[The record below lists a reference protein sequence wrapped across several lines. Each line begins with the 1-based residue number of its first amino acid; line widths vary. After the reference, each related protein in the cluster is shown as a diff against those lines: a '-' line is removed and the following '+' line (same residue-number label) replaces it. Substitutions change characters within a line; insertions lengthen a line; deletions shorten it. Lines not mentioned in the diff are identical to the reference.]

1 MNAGTDA
8 SHPEIANASA
18 PDASAE
24 TKQPTAPAPRPR
36 GPISLLILA
45 TLAIG
50 YTMWAAQELILP
62 ILLAAFFALVGN
74 PILRL
79 LGKLRLPRFL
89 AALIV
94 LIGGLAI
101 AGALSLQLA
110 EPASEWVRQ
119 VPRELKQVGPKLRQM
134 TKPLLEAN
142 RAAQNFARA
151 AGGEST
157 AKPVQVVKT
166 EINDPYRAL
175 TSTPRYVAQVLAV
188 VLLTFFFMVFG
199 ESLQRNAIALLPNP
213 QKKKL
218 TLDILHSIER
228 EISRYVLTISLINS
242 GLGLALAGALYA
254 LGVPLQESLLWGTM
268 AAILNFA
275 PFVGPLIGMA
285 LMLLMG
291 FVAFDAPSAALLPA
305 GLYLLLHTIE
315 SQAVTPIVLGRRM
328 RLSPLVLMLALML
341 FGWLWG
347 IIGLLLAVPMLVCVK
362 LVLAR
367 IEGMQ
372 GWAKLME

>member
-1 MNAGTDA
+1 M
-8 SHPEIANASA
+8 
-18 PDASAE
+18 
-24 TKQPTAPAPRPR
+24 
-36 GPISLLILA
+36 SLLVLA
-45 TLAIG
+45 TLAVG
-50 YTMWAAQELILP
+50 YTLWAAQELILP

-79 LGKLRLPRFL
+79 LGKLRLPRFI

-94 LIGGLAI
+94 LIGGLAV

-134 TKPLLEAN
+134 TKPLQDAN

-166 EINDPYRAL
+166 ELNDPYRSL
-175 TSTPRYVAQVLAV
+175 TSTPKYVAQVLAV

-199 ESLQRNAIALLPNP
+199 ESLQRNAIALLPSQ

-218 TLDILHSIER
+218 TIDILHSIER
-228 EISRYVLTISLINS
+228 EISRYVLTITLINT

-254 LGVPLQESLLWGTM
+254 LGVPLPESLLWGTM

-275 PFVGPLIGMA
+275 PFVGPLIGMGV
-285 LMLLMG
+285 MLLMG
-291 FVAFDAPSAALLPA
+291 FVAFDDPGASLLPA
-305 GLYLLLHTIE
+305 GLYLLLHAIE

-328 RLSPLVLMLALML
+328 RLSPLVLILALMF
-341 FGWLWG
+341 FGWMWG
-347 IIGLLLAVPMLVCVK
+347 IVGLLLAVPMLVCVK

-367 IEGMQ
+367 IEGMD
-372 GWAKLME
+372 GWARLLE